1 MTKWDIPSHQQ
12 AKREKPVISIDAK
25 QAFDKIQHPCM
36 IKSLSKLGTES
47 NFLKFIKIIYQKT
60 NKKKNPTVNFIFSG
74 KKFETISKIRYKAK
88 MPPFNPLFNTV
99 TEVLSN
105 ALRQEKEIKSIYFKK
120 EEIKL
125 SFICR

>member
-12 AKREKPVISIDAK
+12 AKREKSVISIDAK

-60 NKKKNPTVNFIFSG
+60 KKQKTLQLTSYLVVRNLKLFLRLGTRQRCPLSTLFS
-74 KKFETISKIRYKAK
+74 T
-88 MPPFNPLFNTV
+88 L
-99 TEVLSN
+99 
-105 ALRQEKEIKSIYFKK
+105 
-120 EEIKL
+120 
-125 SFICR
+125 

>member
-60 NKKKNPTVNFIFSG
+60 KKQKTLQLTSYLVVRNLKLFLRLGTRQRCPLSTLFS
-74 KKFETISKIRYKAK
+74 T
-88 MPPFNPLFNTV
+88 L
-99 TEVLSN
+99 
-105 ALRQEKEIKSIYFKK
+105 
-120 EEIKL
+120 
-125 SFICR
+125 